1 MIYTIKKIDKNKKV
15 NCCFYC
21 KKKKPFND
29 FIIKEELV
37 EFYKGVCKDCYPKH
51 LKSSRDYNRSLKLYK
66 NKTLN
71 IFNRFKSEYLRME
84 RNYFKELDANI
95 RESPHKIKIIDRMFK
110 YGREKGYI
118 YSYCTKCLKYF
129 KSPPVR
135 IDGSGFVKTKSILTL
150 CNRCRYSR
158 DKSNIDKNYD
168 PIKQR
173 FYRKMWENTLV
184 IDESTGDIVRKLKL
198 KDLNRYRRN
207 VKLTLEEKEVYKELI
222 IKGNELSITLG
233 EDIQLDHIIPIRGKY
248 LSGLN
253 HPDNIQF
260 LYKSINNTKNNKMI
274 FKEGLPFNELKRLNT
289 LNYDGFNPYLNIT
302 FEEYL
307 KLCV

>member
-1 MIYTIKKIDKNKKV
+1 MKYTIKKINKNKKI

-21 KKKKPFND
+21 KKKKSFDD

-37 EFYKGVCKDCYPKH
+37 EFYKGVCKDCYSKH
-51 LKSSRDYNRSLKLYK
+51 NYLTLTYSRSVKNYKKSTLKVF
-66 NKTLN
+66 NK
-71 IFNRFKSEYLRME
+71 FKEEYIRME
-84 RNYFKELDANI
+84 GNYFKELDATI
-95 RESPHKIKIIDRMFK
+95 RESPHKIKIISRMFD
-110 YGREKGYI
+110 YGRKKGYI
-118 YSYCTKCLKYF
+118 YSNCTKCLKYF

-135 IDGSGFVKTKSILTL
+135 IDGLGFVKTKYILTL
-150 CNRCRYSR
+150 CNSCRYHR
-158 DKSNIDKNYD
+158 DKVKYGID
-168 PIKQR
+168 PLKQR
-173 FYRKMWENTLV
+173 FYRKLWENTLV
-184 IDESTGDIVRKLKL
+184 IDESTGDFVKKLKL

-207 VKLTLEEKEVYKELI
+207 IKLTLEEKEVYKELI
-222 IKGNELSITLG
+222 LKGNELSKTLS
-233 EDIQLDHIIPIRGKY
+233 EEIQLDHILPIKGKY

-274 FKEGLPFNELKRLNT
+274 FKEGLSFNELKKLNT
-289 LNYDGFNPYLNIT
+289 LNYDGFNPYLSIP

>member
-1 MIYTIKKIDKNKKV
+1 M
-15 NCCFYC
+15 
-21 KKKKPFND
+21 
-29 FIIKEELV
+29 V

-51 LKSSRDYNRSLKLYK
+51 NYLARTYTRSVKNYK
-66 NKTLN
+66 NKSLN
-71 IFNRFKSEYLRME
+71 VFKKFKEEYLRME
-84 RNYFKELDANI
+84 RDYFKELDATI
-95 RESPHKIKIIDRMFK
+95 KESPHKIKIIARMFK
-110 YGREKGYI
+110 YGRKKGYL
-118 YSYCTKCLKYF
+118 YSNCIKCLKYF
-129 KSPPVR
+129 KSPQIR
-135 IDGSGFVKTKSILTL
+135 IDGSGFVKTKATLSL
-150 CNRCRYSR
+150 CNRCKYNR
-158 DKSNIDKNYD
+158 DKIKMIYD
-168 PIKQR
+168 PLKQR

-207 VKLTLEEKEVYKELI
+207 VKITLEEKEVYKELI
-222 IKGNELSITLG
+222 LKGNELSKTLG
-233 EDIQLDHIIPIRGKY
+233 EEIQLDHILPIRGKY

-274 FKEGLPFNELKRLNT
+274 FKEGLSFNELKRLNT
-289 LNYDGFNPYLNIT
+289 LNYDGFNPYLNIP

>member
-37 EFYKGVCKDCYPKH
+37 EYYKGVCKDCYPKH
-51 LKSSRDYNRSLKLYK
+51 LKSSRDYNRSFKFYK
-66 NKTLN
+66 NKILN
-71 IFNRFKSEYLRME
+71 SFNIFKSEYLRME
-84 RNYFKELDANI
+84 DNYFKELDTTI
-95 RESPHKIKIIDRMFK
+95 RESPHKIKLITKMFE
-110 YGREKGYI
+110 YGRKKDYI
-118 YSYCTKCLKYF
+118 YSYCKKCLKYYLSPHF
-129 KSPPVR
+129 RQDGTGYVKSL
-135 IDGSGFVKTKSILTL
+135 KSFSICKS
-150 CNRCRYSR
+150 CNYHRGK
-158 DKSNIDKNYD
+158 DKRVYD

-184 IDESTGDIVRKLKL
+184 IDESTGDIIRKLKL

-207 VKLTLEEKEVYKELI
+207 VKLTLEEKDVYKELI
-222 IKGNELSITLG
+222 IKGNELSKTLG
-233 EDIQLDHIIPIRGKY
+233 EEIQLDHIIPIRGKY

-274 FKEGLPFNELKRLNT
+274 FKEGLSFNELKRLNT
-289 LNYDGFNPYLNIT
+289 LNYDGFNPYLNIP